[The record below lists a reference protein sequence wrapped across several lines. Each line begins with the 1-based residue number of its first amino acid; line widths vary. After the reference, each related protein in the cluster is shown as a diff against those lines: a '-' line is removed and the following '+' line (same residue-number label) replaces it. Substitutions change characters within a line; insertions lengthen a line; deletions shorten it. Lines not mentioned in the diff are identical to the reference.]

1 MKPYEI
7 VAAPYTAFVAPAQ
20 TAAPKLIL
28 SEKEIVEKEATLKFK
43 KVGTSGNLNYSEA
56 GVTVTQSQ
64 TIATFQS
71 AGSTVPRKA
80 WRTDEGLEV
89 AFELADVSPTQYAM
103 VMDNLTVTTRA
114 GVTGTGGN
122 YEEEEFNLFR
132 GTKVYA
138 YALYLR
144 GISSLEESLP
154 SAYYIPCCYQGG
166 NPALKYALKGGP
178 AMLALQFIVLEQEA
192 GNFGSLQVAKG
203 PQ

>member
-7 VAAPYTAFVAPAQ
+7 LAAPYTAFVAPAQ

-28 SEKEIVEKEATLKFK
+28 SEKEIIEKESSLKFK
-43 KVGTSGNLNYSEA
+43 RVGTSGDLNYSEA
-56 GVTVTQSQ
+56 GVTITHSQ
-64 TIATFQS
+64 TIDSFQS

-89 AFELADVSPTQYAM
+89 AFEMADVSPTQYAL
-103 VMDNLTVTTRA
+103 VMDELTVTTVA

-122 YEEEEFNLFR
+122 YEEEHFNFYR
-132 GTKVYA
+132 GTKVFA

-144 GISSLEESLP
+144 GISALEESLP

-178 AMLALQFIVLEQEA
+178 AMLALQFIVLEQEP
-192 GNFGSLQVAKG
+192 GNFGELQVAKG